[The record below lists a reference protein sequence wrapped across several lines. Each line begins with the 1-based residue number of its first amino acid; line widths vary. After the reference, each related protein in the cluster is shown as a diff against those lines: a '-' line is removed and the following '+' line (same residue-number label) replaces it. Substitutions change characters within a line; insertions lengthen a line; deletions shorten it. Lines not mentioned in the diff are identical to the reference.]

1 MALCVVTSRTDSLA
15 SAGEA
20 AFANGEYTCPAGGY
34 VLLTPSEANQQ
45 INIPLLQLSPAEGA
59 AISSAVLLV
68 WAVAWAFRA
77 LIQTIKSSDG
87 NPTNED

>member
-1 MALCVVTSRTDSLA
+1 MPSVAEQTIQCTSACTVTVQHEITL
-15 SAGEA
+15 
-20 AFANGEYTCPAGGY
+20 P
-34 VLLTPSEANQQ
+34 VLS
-45 INIPLLQLSPAEGA
+45 LSPVEGA